1 MWALS
6 AALVGALLAGE
17 PECSTY
23 LRNCVYTRA
32 GVDFGDN
39 AWDMALGRDLTLP
52 PGPALSSM
60 CSKKNWAHRDTCR
73 VDCPLKLVVTEP
85 AAYKMEIC
93 LEDSFLEPFVGSSHL
108 SKGHR
113 ALDTVM
119 DHVLV
124 GNPAVPSS
132 HFACTPTDFMM
143 TRKSFVGK
151 IAVFQRGG
159 CIFFLKFILAKMFGA
174 SAGVLINTAPYPTI
188 TQQRMVR
195 IVGLSDMSEGVPAMV
210 ATWQAAIPIM
220 NALTAGVPLK
230 GKFTLTCPPFGVVP
244 PPTSPPVSDSC
255 PDPGLIGKCNHMEA
269 AEDRLCSKCSMQLTH
284 TAYPSLRACLWGNS
298 LLPRLPA
305 TLLWTQHT
313 PPTQLTVAY
322 VVGSSSMGCSPAD
335 YAGLGGKVVML
346 AFPAACLP
354 SVLVHAAQGAG
365 VAGVILLTPKL
376 SLVTQ
381 VVDGTSQF
389 ISIPAHSVEPQ
400 NWQAIDD
407 AFRNGGV
414 PLVGTA
420 AGVSAFEMSVS
431 AVDGTPA
438 PQVNVATPAP
448 PLVFSA
454 SVEELEASGLQF
466 TAGVVVAFFLAVVLL
481 AACLFVIHKQK
492 KEAVDLPAN
501 GDKGFEIPL
510 SAASMGLSL
519 SLLLL
524 VAIVAFSLTFTAG
537 QDAKNTAVADG
548 EEASAQNYRNAI
560 ANVLV
565 ISNQNRLNVLGQV
578 TSSLN
583 NILDQG
589 ENMANSVTALYLNSD
604 STWDSLYSKY
614 EEFISLLVSVP
625 LWRPAVIAKNGLFF
639 SYRTRNRE
647 ELNGVRLSDTN
658 DGHTGGCTVTLYNDA
673 TKVTYPNTFYLPHD
687 SMYWHRLGTEYGD
700 AFAFTDGLPMGA
712 MKYHLSTKTA
722 IQESGDDGIYLH
734 PLSVYTP
741 LYNRHRQHL
750 GYVQTDLE
758 LSSIAD
764 AVKAATNIP
773 ALENMTTVIF
783 EAGTNNIVSTTAH
796 KESFTYLQ
804 LFIGSYLAGF
814 QLYKL
819 DEIPSVPLVAL
830 SHALRGRD
838 EISEV
843 VDQKKSFVPPVHEN
857 EVLNLGVRAGVV
869 RDSAQV
875 EFKTEMRGL
884 CAATGTCVGTDGTD
898 SIMRFYGDN
907 VLNVYK
913 NNTIDSPDVAASRIS
928 APGAPWASKY
938 HQYNFVMTVPGTT
951 GSTPAEQ
958 CVYKTSILAGVP
970 EKCSLK
976 RPFLEESYTVHTRFR
991 PNADIDPLDNQQR
1004 LFGDAWGGAGLL
1016 RLYASGIMSMN
1027 VMTYGCKTEPLSTP
1041 MKGGV
1046 WHSVTAVLDRTAGT
1060 CTTYINGKHHSTG
1073 RISNPEGKGRYGDVS
1088 GSLPYVVGQNFEGD
1102 MSSLTVWEMPL
1113 VPEEIATLH
1122 RTRGVLERHV
1132 PRKRWLADVRRFVR
1146 NTTTS
1151 REINWRM
1158 GVMVPEEDVMRDIDA
1173 NNAATLKNLDVQTE
1187 NLNRKLQ
1194 QKSYEVILIVVVLV
1208 LFSVLVFLLFN
1219 NALTQPFARVAVVM
1233 TEVAVMRIDEVPDLS
1248 SRLLEMNAIHR
1259 AMILMC
1265 RNLKEYRSYMP
1276 QSILADTTDDEAYES
1291 EPQTR
1296 TSSAGSD
1303 KNSLASASHSKS
1315 AKVTDSSKI
1324 ANEIGM
1330 KRGAMALSL
1339 TKKRVSFTLVNICD
1353 WHGRVS
1359 NLSEQR
1365 TIQLHSGILEKI
1377 LGTFATTKGIS
1388 EMFSGDRFLCGYN
1401 GAKQLGSHRMAACDA
1416 ACRIAEAMG
1425 TEDLKISCAVASG
1438 DARVGNM
1445 GCDDMKRFAYITPV
1459 LTWCYALERYAR
1471 AKNVAM
1477 MCDSWVAQDASAE
1490 YTLKLAG
1497 TVEFKKRTVKPIV
1510 LHELICKK
1518 AAAAEDEWMY
1528 QMDAADKADPYS
1540 KWNAFV
1546 EKVTAK
1552 DFDVCH
1558 TTPLRSRPSLP
1569 HTTPHHHRGQKRAL
1583 TVLETLTPSMHL
1595 RMQKAVS
1602 RASSQGFC
1610 SAWKTRRTRMKL

>member
-1 MWALS
+1 MWALPGVLAS
-6 AALVGALLAGE
+6 CIFAGE
-17 PECSTY
+17 PECILTQRACYYS
-23 LRNCVYTRA
+23 RA
-32 GVDFGDN
+32 GVDFGDQAYN
-39 AWDMALGRDLTLP
+39 MAVGRDLTLP

-60 CSKKNWAHRDTCR
+60 CSKKNWAHRDTCHAE
-73 VDCPLKLVVTEP
+73 CPLKLVVTEP

-93 LEDSFLEPFVGSSHL
+93 MAGSMFEPFVPSSHL
-108 SKGHR
+108 SKGHP
-113 ALDTVM
+113 ALDKVM
-119 DHVLV
+119 DIVLV
-124 GNPAVPSS
+124 GDTAAPAS
-132 HFACTPTDFMM
+132 HGGCTPTDYMM
-143 TRKSFVGK
+143 TRKSFAGK
-151 IAVFQRGG
+151 IAFTRRGG
-159 CIFFLKFILAKMFGA
+159 CLLFMKAIYARAFGA
-174 SAGVLINTAPYPTI
+174 AAGIIMNMELGTAPTVLAQTSMKLIGPS
-188 TQQRMVR
+188 M
-195 IVGLSDMSEGVPAMV
+195 MSEGLPALTTSRHHGGLV
-210 ATWQAAIPIM
+210 F
-220 NALTAGVPLK
+220 NALAAGVPLK

-255 PDPGLIGKCNHMEA
+255 PHPGLIGKCNHMEA

-322 VVGSSSMGCSPAD
+322 VVGSSSTGCSPAD

-346 AFPAACLP
+346 AFPAACL
-354 SVLVHAAQGAG
+354 SSEVVHAAQGAG

-381 VVDGTSQF
+381 IVDGTSQF

-548 EEASAQNYRNAI
+548 EEASAQNYRNAV
-560 ANVLV
+560 ANVRV

-583 NILDQG
+583 NILNQG

-604 STWDSLYSKY
+604 STWNSLFSKY
-614 EEFISLLVSVP
+614 QEFISLVVNVP
-625 LWRPAVIAKNGLFF
+625 LWRPTVVTKRGFFF
-639 SYRTRNRE
+639 SLNSRTADIN
-647 ELNGVRLSDTN
+647 LNTGTMVAMTN
-658 DGHTGGCTVTLYNDA
+658 NGYKAGRYTTYYHPVQQITVPIGFTHNE
-673 TKVTYPNTFYLPHD
+673 HD
-687 SMYWHRLGTEYGD
+687 SMNWLRLGTEYGD
-700 AFAFTDGLPMGA
+700 AFAFTDSMPNGA
-712 MKYHLSTKTA
+712 MQYYLSRKTA
-722 IQESGDDGIYLH
+722 IYADGQDGIYYH

-750 GYVQTDLE
+750 GYVQTDLK

-764 AVKAATNIP
+764 AVKASTNSP

-783 EAGTNNIVSTTAH
+783 ESGTNDVISTTAYR
-796 KESFTYLQ
+796 EAFPYLQ
-804 LFIGSYLAGF
+804 FYIGSYAKGL

-843 VDQKKSFVPPVHEN
+843 VDQKKSFVPPVHKN

-875 EFKTEMRGL
+875 AFKTEMRGL

-938 HQYNFVMTVPGTT
+938 HQYNFVRPVAGTT

-958 CVYKTSILAGVP
+958 CVYKTTVMAGVP

-976 RPFLEESYTVHTRFR
+976 RQFLEESYTVHARFR

-1004 LFGDAWGGAGLL
+1004 LFGDTFGGPGLL
-1016 RLYASGIMSMN
+1016 RLHASGIMTVN
-1027 VMTYGCKTEPLSTP
+1027 VMTYGCKTEPLSMP

-1046 WHSVTAVLDRTAGT
+1046 WHSVTAVLDRKAGT
-1060 CTTYINGKHHSTG
+1060 CTTYINGKHHSAG
-1073 RISNPEGKGRYGDVS
+1073 RISNPEGKGVYGDIS

-1132 PRKRWLADVRRFVR
+1132 PRKRWLTDVRRFVR

-1276 QSILADTTDDEAYES
+1276 QSILAESSAEGETTDEQPVSCSVSHVSTKKSGSTKSRSRSARS
-1291 EPQTR
+1291 P
-1296 TSSAGSD
+1296 SS
-1303 KNSLASASHSKS
+1303 N
-1315 AKVTDSSKI
+1315 I
-1324 ANEIGM
+1324 ANEIGA

-1416 ACRIAEAMG
+1416 ACRIAEAMR

-1459 LTWCYALERYAR
+1459 LTWCCALERYAR

-1546 EKVTAK
+1546 EKVTAG
-1552 DFDVCH
+1552 DYDV
-1558 TTPLRSRPSLP
+1558 
-1569 HTTPHHHRGQKRAL
+1569 
-1583 TVLETLTPSMHL
+1583 
-1595 RMQKAVS
+1595 
-1602 RASSQGFC
+1602 
-1610 SAWKTRRTRMKL
+1610 

>member
-1 MWALS
+1 MWVLS

-17 PECSTY
+17 PECSTF

-32 GVDFGDN
+32 GVGFGDN
-39 AWDMALGRDLTLP
+39 ALDLALGRDMTLP

-60 CSKKNWAHRDTCR
+60 CSKSNWAQRDTCR

-85 AAYKMEIC
+85 AAYQMAVC
-93 LEDSFLEPFVGSSHL
+93 LEDSLFEPFVASSHL
-108 SKGHR
+108 SKGH
-113 ALDTVM
+113 AVLDRVM
-119 DHVLV
+119 DIVLV
-124 GNPAVPSS
+124 GSPASPAS
-132 HFACTPTDFMM
+132 HGACTPMDFMM
-143 TRKSFVGK
+143 SRASFAGK
-151 IAVFQRGG
+151 IAFYQRGG
-159 CIFFLKFILAKMFGA
+159 CILFLKAVMARMFGA
-174 SAGVLINTAPYPTI
+174 AAGVMMNIAPHVSVA
-188 TQQRMVR
+188 QQRMNR
-195 IVGLSDMSEGVPAMV
+195 LVGLSAMSEGFPA
-210 ATWQAAIPIM
+210 TSAARHEGTLLL
-220 NALTAGVPLK
+220 NALAAGVRLK

-255 PDPGLIGKCNHMEA
+255 PHPGLIGKCNHMVA

-305 TLLWTQHT
+305 TLLWTQHA
-313 PPTQLTVAY
+313 PPTQLAVAY

-354 SVLVHAAQGAG
+354 SEGVHAAQGAG
-365 VAGVILLTPKL
+365 VAGVILLTPKA

-389 ISIPAHSVEPQ
+389 ISIPVHSVEPQ
-400 NWQAIDD
+400 HWQAIDH

-420 AGVSAFEMSVS
+420 AGVSAFEMNVS
-431 AVDGTPA
+431 AVDGTAA
-438 PQVNVATPAP
+438 PQVDVATPP
-448 PLVFSA
+448 PLAVLATSA
-454 SVEELEASGLQF
+454 AELEASGLQF

-481 AACLFVIHKQK
+481 AACLFVIYKQK

-524 VAIVAFSLTFTAG
+524 VAIVAFSLTFMAG

-548 EEASAQNYRNAI
+548 EEASAQNYRNAV
-560 ANVLV
+560 ANVRV

-583 NILDQG
+583 NLLDEG
-589 ENMANSVTALYLNSD
+589 ENMANSVTALYLNAD
-604 STWDSLYSKY
+604 YTWTSMFSKY
-614 EEFISLLVSVP
+614 LEFINLLVRIP
-625 LWRPAVIAKNGLFF
+625 LWSPAVVTKRGFFFAKAT
-639 SYRTRNRE
+639 RTRDV
-647 ELNGVRLSDTN
+647 LNGVSVADTN
-658 DGHTGGCTVTLYNDA
+658 DGFLTGAYGTDYDPVSMTTYVLSPVDVHDA
-673 TKVTYPNTFYLPHD
+673 
-687 SMYWHRLGTEYGD
+687 MYWNRLGTEYGD
-700 AFAFTDGLPMGA
+700 AFAFTDALPMGT
-712 MKYHLSTKTA
+712 MKYHLCTKTA
-722 IQESGDDGIYLH
+722 IQERGTEGVYVH

-741 LYNRHRQHL
+741 LYNRHREHL
-750 GYVQTDLE
+750 GYVQTDLKLE
-758 LSSIAD
+758 SIAD
-764 AVKAATNIP
+764 AVREATSRQ
-773 ALENMTTVIF
+773 ASLENMTTVVF
-783 EAGTNNIVSTTAH
+783 EAGTNNIVSTTAYS
-796 KESFTYLQ
+796 EAFPYVQ
-804 LFIGSYLAGF
+804 FYIAVYYAGL

-843 VDQKKSFVPPVHEN
+843 VDQRDSFVPPVHKN
-857 EVLNLGVRAGVV
+857 EVLNLAVRAGVV

-875 EFKTEMRGL
+875 EYKTEMRGL
-884 CAATGTCVGTDGTD
+884 CAATGTCIGTDGTD
-898 SIMRFYGDN
+898 AVMRFYGDN

-928 APGAPWASKY
+928 APGAPWVSKY
-938 HQYNFVMTVPGTT
+938 HQYNFVMAVSGTT

-958 CVYKTSILAGVP
+958 CVYKPSVLAGVP
-970 EKCSLK
+970 DKCNLK
-976 RPFLEESYTVHTRFR
+976 RPFLEESYTVNARFR
-991 PNADIDPLDNQQR
+991 PDADIDPLDNQQR
-1004 LFGDAWGGAGLL
+1004 LFGDAWGGPGLL
-1016 RLYASGIMSMN
+1016 RLYASGIMTMN
-1027 VMTYGCKTEPLSTP
+1027 VVSYGCQTEPLSAP
-1041 MKGGV
+1041 LKGGV
-1046 WHSVTAVLDRTAGT
+1046 WHSVAAVLDRRAGT
-1060 CTTYINGKHHSTG
+1060 CMTYIDGKHHSTG
-1073 RISNPEGKGRYGDVS
+1073 RISNPEGKGPYGDVS
-1088 GSLPYVVGQNFEGD
+1088 GGLPYVVGQNFKGA

-1113 VPEEIATLH
+1113 APEEIATLH

-1132 PRKRWLADVRRFVR
+1132 PRKRWLTDVRRFVR

-1151 REINWRM
+1151 REINWRI

-1187 NLNRKLQ
+1187 NLDRKLQ

-1276 QSILADTTDDEAYES
+1276 QSVLAETTDDEAYES
-1291 EPQTR
+1291 EPQTG
-1296 TSSAGSD
+1296 TASSAGSD
-1303 KNSLASASHSKS
+1303 KNSLASGSHSKS
-1315 AKVTDSSKI
+1315 GKVTDSSKI
-1324 ANEIGM
+1324 VNEIGA

-1359 NLSEQR
+1359 NLNEQR
-1365 TIQLHSGILEKI
+1365 TLSLHSNIVQTV

-1416 ACRIAEAMG
+1416 ACRIAEAMR

-1445 GCDDMKRFAYITPV
+1445 GCDDMKRYSYITPV

-1471 AKNVAM
+1471 TNNVAM
-1477 MCDSWVAQDASAE
+1477 LCDTWVAQDASAE

-1497 TVEFKKRTVKPIV
+1497 TVEFKKRYAKPIV

-1552 DFDVCH
+1552 DYEVC
-1558 TTPLRSRPSLP
+1558 TLPSYLATFVCLP
-1569 HTTPHHHRGQKRAL
+1569 KTKKRC
-1583 TVLETLTPSMHL
+1583 V
-1595 RMQKAVS
+1595 
-1602 RASSQGFC
+1602 
-1610 SAWKTRRTRMKL
+1610 